1 MCEEQRVLMRF
12 RRTTS
17 RGPSHLAGVVVVIAL
32 GASACGGGQIIDLGT
47 GATTTSTATPAA
59 EGTSDPGATASTEP
73 PDATTTTQLTRLV
86 EVPVDPPPWEDVTI
100 NTKDDVELYGRFWAG
115 GDVAVLVQH
124 DFSNRSPGS
133 AGQRPLQSSEN
144 VLPFAAVA
152 ANAGYTV
159 LSADFRGHGESG
171 GEYNIRD
178 SQLDLK
184 AAYEWLEAQGHE
196 NIALVGWV
204 GSATSGVVLDADDD
218 AVDFSAIAFMFSPPQ
233 ETGLDAT
240 DAIPVVETP
249 MWFVGINTGPT
260 ARWARSLEKTA
271 QNSYGAHVFEGVPTG
286 LTFMDVYGSELARR
300 LLDFLD
306 TATATA

>member
-1 MCEEQRVLMRF
+1 MGF
-12 RRTTS
+12 RRKTS
-17 RGPSHLAGVVVVIAL
+17 TGPFHLVAAVVLIA
-32 GASACGGGQIIDLGT
+32 AAATACGGGQIIDLGAA
-47 GATTTSTATPAA
+47 ATTSSTAGSAA
-59 EGTSDPGATASTEP
+59 EVTSDAAPGTSSEALDE
-73 PDATTTTQLTRLV
+73 TTTTQFTRLV

-100 NTKDDVELYGRFWAG
+100 TTEDDVELYGRFWAG

-159 LSADFRGHGESG
+159 LSVDFRGHGESG
-171 GEYNIRD
+171 GDYSIRD

-184 AAYEWLEAQGHE
+184 ATYDWLVEQGHE
-196 NIALVGWV
+196 RIALVGWV
-204 GSATSGVVLDADDD
+204 GSATSGVVLDAEDD
-218 AVDFSAIAFMFSPPQ
+218 AVDFAAIAFLFSPPQ

-240 DAIPVVETP
+240 KAIPVVETP

-260 ARWARSLEKTA
+260 ARWARSLDKTA
-271 QNSYGAHVFEGVPTG
+271 PNSYGAHVFGSVPTG
-286 LTFMDVYGSELARR
+286 LTFVDVYGSELAGR

-306 TATATA
+306 AATA